1 MKHRWEEM
9 LHLSSNGQGVAKLL
23 VECWA
28 AITDGSDVL
37 LGSAW
42 VPIFAEDDLRGK
54 TDQSQ
59 GEADDWQE
67 GGLPVTK
74 WVQLTY
80 KRADAEGGSQAG
92 TPRTKGHEGA
102 YFGMT
107 SPSRGRTG
115 SFFGA
120 TPGGTP
126 MPLSTPGGTPM
137 PGAGMVRLTIAEA
150 PGPDETPMD
159 LDAVERELYG
169 DSATSTWKDEHA
181 KVTETLNPRL

>member
-1 MKHRWEEM
+1 M
-9 LHLSSNGQGVAKLL
+9 

-42 VPIFAEDDLRGK
+42 VPIFTEDGLRGK
-54 TDQSQ
+54 TDQPR
-59 GEADDWQE
+59 GAEEDWQE
-67 GGLPVTK
+67 DKLPVTK

-80 KRADAEGGSQAG
+80 KGADGEGRSQAG

-102 YFGMT
+102 YFGMS
-107 SPSRGRTG
+107 SPARGRTG

-169 DSATSTWKDEHA
+169 GPAASPWQDEHA
-181 KVTETLNPRL
+181 SVTETRNP